1 MASDGPVLLA
11 YDGSDAAKA
20 AIAEAGRL
28 LGGRTAIVVSVWQSA
43 SAAAPASVIAIPA
56 GVARQAYEE
65 LDREAERQAGAL
77 ADEGAALAREAGLDA
92 SARPTVGDVNAW
104 STILE
109 VADDEDA
116 STVVVGSRGR
126 SGVRSALLGSVS
138 HGVVNHARQPVLVV
152 RA

>member
-28 LGGRTAIVVSVWQSA
+28 LGGRQAIAVSVWQSA
-43 SAAAPASVIAIPA
+43 AAAAPASVIGIPA

-65 LDREAERQAGAL
+65 LDREAEQQAHAL
-77 ADEGAALAREAGLDA
+77 AEEGAGLARDAGLDA
-92 SARPTVGDVNAW
+92 SPRPAVGDVNTW

-109 VADDEDA
+109 VADEEDVL
-116 STVVVGSRGR
+116 TIVVGSRGR
-126 SGVRSALLGSVS
+126 SNVRAALLGSVS
-138 HGVVNHARQPVLVV
+138 HGVVHHARQPVLVV
-152 RA
+152 RS